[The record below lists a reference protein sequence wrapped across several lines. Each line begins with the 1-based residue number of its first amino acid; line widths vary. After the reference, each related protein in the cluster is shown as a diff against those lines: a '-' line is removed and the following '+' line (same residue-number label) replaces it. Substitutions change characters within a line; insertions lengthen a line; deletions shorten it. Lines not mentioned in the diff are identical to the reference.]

1 MTHTFPPSERIHLPI
16 AGSGIGVG
24 GPAVVVMIG
33 AEVVSGA
40 AVVIGAAV
48 VVVEVVDVDVEGA
61 AVVVG
66 AIVVVVVVVVVP
78 SVELDVVGC

>member
-1 MTHTFPPSERIHLPI
+1 MTHTFPPSERLHLPI
-16 AGSGIGVG
+16 AGFGVGAG

-33 AEVVSGA
+33 VVVVSGA
-40 AVVIGAAV
+40 GVVIGAAV
-48 VVVEVVDVDVEGA
+48 VVVVVVDVDVEGA

-78 SVELDVVGC
+78 SVELEVIGC